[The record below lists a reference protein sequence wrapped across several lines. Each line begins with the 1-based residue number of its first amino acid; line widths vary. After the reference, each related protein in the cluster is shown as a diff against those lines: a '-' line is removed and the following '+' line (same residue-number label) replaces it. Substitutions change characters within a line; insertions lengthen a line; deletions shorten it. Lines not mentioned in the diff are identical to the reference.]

1 MSKVTYSLT
10 LSLDGYV
17 VGPDGRFDW
26 AEPDDEAFAFATD
39 EVRGLRAHLLGRR
52 LYESMLYWETA
63 EKDPAIT
70 EAELEFT
77 RLWRALPKIVF
88 SRTLDDVTG
97 SNTRLATGTVA
108 EEIAKI
114 RDASGEGNIGIGGA
128 TLAAEVA
135 AAGLIDEY
143 RMRVLPVLVGG
154 GTRYFA
160 HDARREDLELL
171 DTRVF
176 SSQMIHLHY
185 RVVR

>member
-70 EAELEFT
+70 QAELEFT
-77 RLWRALPKIVF
+77 RLWRPQA
-88 SRTLDDVTG
+88 SSTSTACG
-97 SNTRLATGTVA
+97 SCPSWSAAALATSPMT
-108 EEIAKI
+108 
-114 RDASGEGNIGIGGA
+114 R
-128 TLAAEVA
+128 
-135 AAGLIDEY
+135 AG
-143 RMRVLPVLVGG
+143 RTSSSSTPGSS
-154 GTRYFA
+154 
-160 HDARREDLELL
+160 ARR
-171 DTRVF
+171 
-176 SSQMIHLHY
+176 
-185 RVVR
+185 